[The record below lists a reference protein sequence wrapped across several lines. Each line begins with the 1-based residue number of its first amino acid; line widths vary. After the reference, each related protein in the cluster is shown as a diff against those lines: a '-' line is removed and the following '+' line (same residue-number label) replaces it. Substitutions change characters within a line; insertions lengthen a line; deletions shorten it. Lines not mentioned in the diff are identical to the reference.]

1 LEEVEKMRV
10 LLVED
15 DAALRDNLGR
25 SLEADGWESE
35 AAANAEDAI
44 ERLSERHFDLIVTDY
59 NLGSAETGL
68 VLLGHL
74 REEGYNLPAILI
86 SGYGE
91 KWLEDAARERGVF
104 AFFVKPFSMEP
115 FFDACRQAHEK
126 YAGNQARQ

>member
-1 LEEVEKMRV
+1 MRV

-35 AAANAEDAI
+35 AAATVEDAI

-91 KWLEDAARERGVF
+91 KWLEDAARERGAF
-104 AFFVKPFSMEP
+104 AFFVKPFAMEP
-115 FFDACRQAHEK
+115 FFDACRQAREK
-126 YAGNQARQ
+126 HAGSQDRQ

>member
-1 LEEVEKMRV
+1 MRV

-35 AAANAEDAI
+35 AAATVEDAI
-44 ERLSERHFDLIVTDY
+44 ERVSEQHFDLIVTDY

-91 KWLEDAARERGVF
+91 KWLEDAARERGAF
-104 AFFVKPFSMEP
+104 AFFVKPFPMEP
-115 FFDACRQAHEK
+115 FFDACRRAHEK
-126 YAGNQARQ
+126 HAESQERP